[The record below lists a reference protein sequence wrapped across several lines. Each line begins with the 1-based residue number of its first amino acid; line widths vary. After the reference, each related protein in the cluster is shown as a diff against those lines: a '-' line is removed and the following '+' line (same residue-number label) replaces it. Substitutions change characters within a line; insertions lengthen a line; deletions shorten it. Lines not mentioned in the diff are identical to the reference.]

1 MYEELK
7 RTKMEH
13 VGYKTHINVVSM
25 KFSKISP
32 KNCYLLVKERDN
44 QIKSD
49 DTLSMQSILI
59 EIIDKLNRSIVPIR

>member
-49 DTLSMQSILI
+49 DTLSMPVSYTHLDVYKRQTLG
-59 EIIDKLNRSIVPIR
+59 RAV